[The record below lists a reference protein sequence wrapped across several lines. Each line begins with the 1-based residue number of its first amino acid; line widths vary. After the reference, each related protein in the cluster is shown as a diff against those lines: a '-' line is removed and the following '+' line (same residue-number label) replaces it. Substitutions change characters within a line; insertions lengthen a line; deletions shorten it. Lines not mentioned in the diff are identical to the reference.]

1 MQFFFDHIGII
12 LLIIILILIILSIF
26 AFRESEQN
34 FIRRESE
41 SKKIINFCKK
51 PHTFLDLKNDLA
63 KITSL
68 TYSELFDINFDIK
81 DVKDD
86 MKLLIVLY
94 ESDDMLLR
102 ELNKKL
108 DSTYSNCNYKIGSVS
123 IRNDT
128 FDN

>member
-12 LLIIILILIILSIF
+12 LIITILILIILSIF

-41 SKKIINFCKK
+41 SKKIIDFCKK

-63 KITSL
+63 QITSL

-81 DVKDD
+81 DVNDD

-94 ESDDMLLR
+94 ESYDMLLR

-108 DSTYSNCNYKIGSVS
+108 DSTYNNCNYKIGSVS